1 MTSPDEKKNKRVAAF
16 TTLVVNG
23 LLLVLLLFVA
33 AWRAPDPPNPEF
45 GIELNFGLDTQGGG
59 DVQPEEP
66 AGSEQPEQEIIEEET
81 PQPQEEAPATVE
93 TKPTEQEVTSK
104 SESPIVVKE
113 VKETPKEPVKETK
126 KEEKKTE
133 PIKTEEKPKEDA
145 KAVYKP
151 KAESDTKTTTDK
163 TGKEASHG
171 DDPGKTGDK
180 GNPEGSLDAKAL
192 YGKQGG
198 GDGGASSLDL
208 AGWNWDA
215 IPKPD
220 VPNNESGRLVFEIK
234 VDENGE
240 IISIRTVERSVSL
253 EAEKICRA
261 EVEKLTFSKTGS
273 NVPSVS
279 TGRITF
285 VVRSK

>member
-16 TTLVVNG
+16 TTLVING

-93 TKPTEQEVTSK
+93 TKPAEQEVTSK
-104 SESPIVVKE
+104 AESPVVVKE
-113 VKETPKEPVKETK
+113 VKETPKEPVKEIK
-126 KEEKKTE
+126 KEAKKTE